1 MSNTSNS
8 AELPRNR
15 LTFLDKLNM
24 GFNLLPLRKYT
35 QDSDRPEWDIVELIM
50 KPYSSNNHCLGTAQ
64 ITIYH
69 LWKI

>member
-1 MSNTSNS
+1 MSNETNS

-15 LTFLDKLNM
+15 LTFFDKLKM
-24 GFNLLPLRKYT
+24 GVNLLPLRKYT
-35 QDSDRPEWDIVELIM
+35 KDRPEWDILELMI
-50 KPYSSNNHCLGTAQ
+50 KPYSSDNHCLGTAE